1 MILFSGIKERDIA
14 ITKKKEKIKKNCKI
28 KIYILIEYHYSLT
41 RHSIKREIMFIAL
54 GIHYVK
60 TSINGLCRG
69 LAYLPS

>member
-14 ITKKKEKIKKNCKI
+14 ITKKKKKNCKI

-60 TSINGLCRG
+60 TLINGLCRG